1 MDLKATTVVDAGT
14 PAQRATWLFSWPLI
28 VGILVYLFLLVRGK
42 MLLGDGDTYWHIA
55 TGHWILQHRAIPA
68 HDPFSHTMPGV
79 PWTAHEWLS
88 EIILATVH
96 DISGW
101 TGVVAVSAL
110 AFSAALALLTRAL
123 LRSLEPV
130 YALMF
135 TAFAFA
141 MTAGHLLARPHV
153 LAMPLMII
161 WTTGLVRASELGRA
175 PRLWLLPVMTL
186 WANLHGGF
194 TLGLA
199 LACAFALEA
208 VLASRRTQRFASTTR
223 SWAFFIALAVAGSL
237 ITPHGMQG
245 ILFTW
250 QILFKSSYALE
261 LISEWQSP
269 NFQKFQLLEI
279 WLLSGLALVMH
290 KGFKLPPIRL
300 LLLLGLLHIALKHG
314 RNAELLGLVA
324 PLFFATPF
332 AAQWRQTQRTQQDM
346 ETADR
351 FFRKLTQPAGR
362 GAILLALGFLVL
374 LPQWIAHARPL
385 QPPDSANAA
394 LAIRAVQEA
403 GIKGPV
409 LNNYSWGGYLIY
421 AGIPP
426 FIDGRADMYGD
437 DFLKEFVEALVLK
450 TSGGLEKL
458 LQKYNIQW
466 TLLSPGSP
474 AVALLDHLPEWHRL
488 YADNVAVVHVR
499 TLIDPGTVSR
509 KAICP

>member
-1 MDLKATTVVDAGT
+1 MDLQPTTVAGDRT
-14 PAQRATWLFSWPLI
+14 TASPTAWLFSWPLI
-28 VGILVYLFLLVRGK
+28 VGMLVYLFLLVRGK
-42 MLLGDGDTYWHIA
+42 MLLEDGDTYLHIA

-68 HDPFSHTMPGV
+68 HDPFSHTMPGI

-96 DISGW
+96 DMSGW

-110 AFSAALALLTRAL
+110 AFASALVLLTRAL
-123 LRSLEPV
+123 LRSLEPI

-135 TAFAFA
+135 AAFAFA
-141 MTAGHLLARPHV
+141 LTVNHLLARPHV

-161 WTTGLVRASELGRA
+161 WTFGLVHASESDRA

-208 VLASRRTQRFASTTR
+208 VLASRRTRRFASTTR
-223 SWAFFIALAVAGSL
+223 SWAFFIALAVASSL

-261 LISEWQSP
+261 FISEWQSP

-300 LLLLGLLHIALKHG
+300 LLLLGLLHLALKHG
-314 RNAELLGLVA
+314 RNAELLGLLA

-351 FFRKLTQPAGR
+351 FFRKLAQPAGR

-409 LNNYSWGGYLIY
+409 LNDNGWGGYLIY

-426 FIDGRADMYGD
+426 FIDGRSDMYGY
-437 DFLKEFVEALVLK
+437 DFLKEFVEALLLTK
-450 TSGGLEKL
+450 STGLENL
-458 LQKYNIQW
+458 LDKYKIEW
-466 TLLSPGSP
+466 TLLPPGSP
-474 AVALLDHLPEWHRL
+474 AVALLDHLPEWRRL

-499 TLIDPGTVSR
+499 TLIGPDAVSR
-509 KAICP
+509 KAIRP